1 MNKKILIFVLLTFS
15 LLVIAGCQETKGIT
29 LSNKVAATAEK
40 GNTNVKNDTIKTD
53 SGVEEIKLKSNGEY
67 RFLDRGA
74 ILISCNS
81 VRGSKPA
88 FANNTR
94 FLANGSLAS
103 GAFAEHNLIPGEY
116 TTAFNKK
123 YSCNR

>member
-29 LSNKVAATAEK
+29 LSNKVAATAERNNNVVN
-40 GNTNVKNDTIKTD
+40 NTAG
-53 SGVEEIKLKSNGEY
+53 SGMEEVRLRSNGEY
-67 RFLDRGA
+67 RFLDGGA
-74 ILISCNS
+74 IKISCN
-81 VRGSKPA
+81 RIRAANQRA